1 MRTQTTR
8 TLLGVLT
15 AIVTALVLSRPVEA
29 DPPKPVGARCRH
41 DQNCQSG
48 TCEKALGAKF
58 GVCASSDCVNDPG
71 ICHDSNACTTDFCDE
86 NDGCFH
92 EAIVCDDENA
102 CTTDFCDE
110 NDGCFHEAIVCDDEN
125 ACTVDTCNP
134 DTGCEN
140 IEDPNCD
147 G

>member
-48 TCEKALGAKF
+48 TCEKALGAKL
-58 GVCASSDCVNDPG
+58 GCARPQTVS
-71 ICHDSNACTTDFCDE
+71 TTL
-86 NDGCFH
+86 GS
-92 EAIVCDDENA
+92 AMTAMPVPLISATKTMAVS
-102 CTTDFCDE
+102 TKR
-110 NDGCFHEAIVCDDEN
+110 
-125 ACTVDTCNP
+125 
-134 DTGCEN
+134 
-140 IEDPNCD
+140 
-147 G
+147 